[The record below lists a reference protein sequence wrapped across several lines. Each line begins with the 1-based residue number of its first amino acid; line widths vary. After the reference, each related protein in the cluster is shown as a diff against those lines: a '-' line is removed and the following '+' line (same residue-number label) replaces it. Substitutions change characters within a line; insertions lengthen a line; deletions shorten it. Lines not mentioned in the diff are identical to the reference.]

1 MGSFS
6 VKIAFLFGLSVQSL
20 KMKILISCQNQV
32 EMDVTLQ
39 YQFVRAQTICK
50 FDTPMQF
57 SELHQTRHWPLKYF
71 EEYRFIVVP
80 PLPFSC

>member
-6 VKIAFLFGLSVQSL
+6 VKIAFLFGLSVQRL

-39 YQFVRAQTICK
+39 YKFVRAQKNCK

>member
-6 VKIAFLFGLSVQSL
+6 VKIAFLFGLSVESL
-20 KMKILISCQNQV
+20 KKKNQILCQNQV
-32 EMDVTLQ
+32 ELYVVLQ
-39 YQFVRAQTICK
+39 YQFVRGQKICM

-71 EEYRFIVVP
+71 E
-80 PLPFSC
+80 